1 MTVTN
6 RCVVSRGHIAIAIGG
21 VEIAVQGKL
30 CFCLFP
36 PASSSTVAVAVVVA
50 VAVAVARNVDLREG
64 KLHLMEEER
73 RGQQPMQV

>member
-36 PASSSTVAVAVVVA
+36 PASSSTVAVAV
-50 VAVAVARNVDLREG
+50 AVAVARNVDLREG
-64 KLHLMEEER
+64 NLHLMEEER
-73 RGQQPMQV
+73 RGRQPMQG

>member
-36 PASSSTVAVAVVVA
+36 PASSSTVAVAV
-50 VAVAVARNVDLREG
+50 AVAVARNVDLREG

-73 RGQQPMQV
+73 RGRQPMQGE